1 MSLLLTIEKYLAA
14 GLLKLFDATWR
25 KEVIND
31 TYKEPCIY
39 MFWHRN
45 QIPMTVVNAKKNAG
59 VLISSSKD
67 GELIAGPVSVLGYK
81 PIRGSS
87 TRGGSSA
94 LRKMLDY
101 LKTGPVAITPD
112 GPKGPLYKIKK
123 GSILLAT
130 KSGRPIIPVAVDVK
144 GEWLFNSWDK
154 FRFPKPFAKIR
165 IHFGEPYYCDNS
177 KTIESMTHELE
188 SITQK
193 MTENIEFVRA

>member
-1 MSLLLTIEKYLAA
+1 MNITLFLEKYLAA
-14 GLLKLFDATWR
+14 GLLKLLDFTWR
-25 KEVIND
+25 KEIIND
-31 TYKEPCIY
+31 TFSGPCIY

-45 QIPMTVVNAKKNAG
+45 QIPLAAVNAKKKAG

-87 TRGGSSA
+87 TRGGSAA
-94 LRKMLDY
+94 LKKMLDY

-112 GPKGPLYKIKK
+112 GPKGPLNKIKK
-123 GSILLAT
+123 GSILLAL
-130 KSGRPIIPVAVDVK
+130 KSGCPVVPIAVDVK

-165 IHFGEPYYCDNS
+165 VHFGVPYYCEKEKS
-177 KTIESMTHELE
+177 IELIADELE
-188 SITQK
+188 TILGK
-193 MTENIEFVRA
+193 MSENVRFKE